1 MKKYLV
7 IAFLV
12 IVGLAI
18 AYLTFVIAAI
28 KMVLGAI
35 MLGIAA
41 IALLTVWIMWKIE
54 D

>member
-7 IAFLV
+7 IALLV
-12 IVGLAI
+12 VVGLVA

-28 KMVLGAI
+28 KMVIGSILI
-35 MLGIAA
+35 GISA
-41 IALLTVWIMWKIE
+41 IALLIVWIMWKTK